1 MSNSSQQKNSLD
13 DLITDSLITLT
24 GTGADTFTITG
35 PSEHSYT
42 YDSASMSTITL
53 SPSVSTYSVGT
64 MSPTIST
71 ISIDSIDSSSFTFN
85 LPEEWVDS
93 FPAWSRVNDMCK
105 NYPGLEI
112 AFRNFQTVYQLVK
125 DDYDNPVPKK

>member
-13 DLITDSLITLT
+13 DLLKDITIDLSESSTT
-24 GTGADTFTITG
+24 TITG
-35 PSEHSYT
+35 SMSDHSYSS
-42 YDSASMSTITL
+42 DSTTMSTITI
-53 SPSVSTYSVGT
+53 SPQYNFNTTFANSSVT
-64 MSPTIST
+64 T